1 MTLEDFRQR
10 YALYQTDTSLQ
21 AAHAAAPWF
30 ITWDDHE
37 VQNDYAGGMPGR
49 GDDVEAFVRQRAAAY
64 QAWYEHVP
72 AAPSMAPRA
81 DGTHIYSRARIG
93 RLATL
98 HVLDQR
104 QYRSPEACPQP
115 QRPGG
120 LRVGDACTERLS
132 EARTMLGQAQERW
145 LEEIRLTR
153 KK

>member
-1 MTLEDFRQR
+1 
-10 YALYQTDTSLQ
+10 
-21 AAHAAAPWF
+21 
-30 ITWDDHE
+30 
-37 VQNDYAGGMPGR
+37 
-49 GDDVEAFVRQRAAAY
+49 
-64 QAWYEHVP
+64 
-72 AAPSMAPRA
+72 MAPRA

-145 LEEIRLTR
+145 LEEGLREAPARWNLLGQGTVFTHMNQGGANGPEYWTDSWSGYPAARQRMVSTFDLALTEPDWAHGFAFDIVVGGAGATPLEH
-153 KK
+153 